1 MTARGVASC
10 EPFVPILGVKLFWR
24 IFSFFFF
31 FFLSQIRNVTMLDR
45 ARVGRAHRVRL
56 LGEWA
61 TTAGST
67 RAGADLFDQF
77 PTKYL

>member
-1 MTARGVASC
+1 
-10 EPFVPILGVKLFWR
+10 
-24 IFSFFFF
+24 
-31 FFLSQIRNVTMLDR
+31 MLDR

-61 TTAGST
+61 TAAGST